1 MRRVKVTGGTISGKY
16 CKFAEDIGAEFF
28 TYPTTMYSNAN
39 SPGADFY
46 VPPVDVNSIFARAN
60 PYRPE
65 ILSLAFLAELRD
77 LPKMIR
83 DLGRFKL
90 NKKPIYGY
98 RPGQGLA
105 KEWVSLN
112 FGWAPLVK
120 DLLSLTDVFLGLTDR
135 QKEIDRLYSGSGLK
149 RRINLGTVEG
159 GAFFDADFP
168 PGQIPWNIMIAT
180 GSGKCQ
186 RWAVVKYK
194 PATDPS
200 TGFPVHRPDI
210 YHMRQALLGLNSVS
224 AIASA
229 WELLPWSWF
238 IDYTANVGSW
248 LASRTEGHLL
258 TLERACLMQHF
269 TLEATCPK
277 QSYTDNWYN
286 TVVLE
291 EFKVLKETKMRTPIT
306 PGVLPTIRLP
316 VLSGGQL
323 SILGSL
329 AFLRSRGLKPVM

>member
-1 MRRVKVTGGTISGKY
+1 MRRVKITGGTISGKY
-16 CKFAEDIGAEFF
+16 CKFAEDIGAEFS
-28 TYPTTMYSNAN
+28 TYPTTLYSNAT
-39 SPGADFY
+39 SAGADFY
-46 VPPVDVNSIFARAN
+46 VPPVDVNSVFAMTN
-60 PYRPE
+60 PYRPQ

-98 RPGQGLA
+98 KPGQGLA

-112 FGWAPLVK
+112 FGWAPLVG
-120 DLLSLTDVFLGLTDR
+120 DLLKLTDIFLGLDDR

-149 RRINLGTVEG
+149 RRVQLGTIEG

-168 PGQIPWNIMIAT
+168 PGQIPWKIMIAT
-180 GSGKCQ
+180 GRGSCKQ
-186 RWAVVKYK
+186 WAVVKYK
-194 PATDPS
+194 PAVNPK
-200 TGFPVHRPDI
+200 TGFPIHRPDI

-238 IDYTANVGSW
+238 IDYTANVGAW
-248 LASRTEGHLL
+248 LGSRTEGHLF
-258 TLERACLMQHF
+258 TLERACIMQHF
-269 TLEATCPK
+269 TQEIKCEG
-277 QSYTDNWYN
+277 QSYTDDWHN
-286 TVVLE
+286 TVVLD
-291 EFKVLKETKMRTPIT
+291 EFVMKRETKHRFPII
-306 PGVLPTIRLP
+306 PGVLPTIRFP

-329 AFLRSRGLKPVM
+329 AFLRSKGLKPVL